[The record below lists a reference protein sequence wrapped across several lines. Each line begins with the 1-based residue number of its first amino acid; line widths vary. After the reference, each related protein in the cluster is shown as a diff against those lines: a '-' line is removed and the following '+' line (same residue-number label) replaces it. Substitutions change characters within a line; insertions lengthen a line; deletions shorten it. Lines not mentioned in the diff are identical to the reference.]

1 LKPLRIE
8 LLPRARRHLASIKRR
23 FGAHGRLHILQA
35 DFAAVLSL
43 LTDHPEAGAAFE
55 PDPRFRRV
63 LMPRTQYYVYYG
75 FYQEMRALMIV
86 AVWSTARGKPPR
98 L

>member
-1 LKPLRIE
+1 MKPLRIE
-8 LLPRARRHLASIKRR
+8 LLPRAKRHLTGIKRW
-23 FGAHGRLHILQA
+23 FGDQGRLHVLKA

-63 LMPRTQYYVYYG
+63 LMPHTQYYVYYK
-75 FYQEMRALMIV
+75 FDRETRVIVLV
-86 AVWSTARGKPPR
+86 AVWGTARGRPPR

>member
-8 LLPRARRHLASIKRR
+8 LLPRAKRHLANIKRW
-23 FGAHGRLHILQA
+23 FGAQGRLHVLKA

-43 LTDHPEAGAAFE
+43 LTVHPEAGAAFE

-63 LMPRTQYYVYYG
+63 LMPRTQ
-75 FYQEMRALMIV
+75 
-86 AVWSTARGKPPR
+86 
-98 L
+98 